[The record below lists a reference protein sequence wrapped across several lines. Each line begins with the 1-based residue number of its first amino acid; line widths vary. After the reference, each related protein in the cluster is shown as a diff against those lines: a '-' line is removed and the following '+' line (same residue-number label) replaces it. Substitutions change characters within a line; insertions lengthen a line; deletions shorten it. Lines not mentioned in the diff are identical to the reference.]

1 MKIAQLVERLEIV
14 TNEGRDLETAHKI
27 TVEEIDD
34 FLIFIDMP
42 TDCIGL
48 STVREVLPRLV
59 RLIEIIGRY
68 YEMSPATPYWKIIA
82 EKLKT
87 LPMSPTRNHWRHR
100 PELWGM
106 YEDYPIY
113 TALWAIPKKGEISEI
128 FTGLLAHACL
138 ARRILLE
145 RTNQKKYQNIFRTAP
160 TCLRMIMFRE
170 FHDRVSVL
178 NPNCDTSD
186 LIHQIEKSELGEQ
199 LAPFLTLLKYSQGQ
213 KAPER
218 TPQMLSRCDAIPVVH
233 ALTNDYD
240 PVQGQDTLKI
250 ELIESKIP
258 RDSQNKHLAPNEIQ
272 PFAPQIQTYHS
283 SHQNNALS
291 RKQLILLDRNMASTA
306 IQAKNQ
312 YLPYQWSSLTNYE
325 VECFLSAIINKNL
338 HAPDGVYAQLAI
350 ILFCG
355 QSIKRSAEFIYYR
368 ELPEN
373 PAPGLQYVD
382 GDWFWIGKPHEIRY
396 GNLNRFQPFLVKTT
410 NFSRIRLPAI
420 CYKFLDAIPTE
431 TRPGYLVFL
440 QNSDDVAYF
449 LSDVLSHINGKK
461 KTRITA
467 QRLERYLFDRLTQ
480 INNGDM
486 TAAVYLTGQEHYLT
500 STVMH
505 YTATY
510 HDDLVQQYQLVW
522 QDIFAEG
529 KMRPKNCSSHCHMT
543 GKIIGSKKIPRKK
556 AVQTVINDLKDNVN
570 NRRDALG
577 KKPTIS
583 ELIRY
588 HNALTRYVAIMVAY
602 ATGVRAVHSPIPK
615 FSDIDF
621 ASGFCVLRDKDS
633 SEGYHTRLIW
643 LAPVCL
649 SQLQA
654 YQDHIRL
661 LYAKI
666 SVIDQKFFSRVS
678 INRCSA
684 IEKELLFFD
693 TQKRSRAVTPKTLHD
708 FRTLP
713 SGIILPANSN
723 RHLLRSW
730 LLRKGCPPEI
740 IDAFLGHWFLG
751 QEPWGPYSALSP
763 VHYRKTLN
771 NYLPDFLGELGFEL
785 INGFYGGLS

>member
-1 MKIAQLVERLEIV
+1 MKITQLVEQLEIV
-14 TNEGRDLETAHKI
+14 TNEGRNLETAHKI

-48 STVREVLPRLV
+48 STVREVLPRLF
-59 RLIEIIGRY
+59 RLIETIGKY
-68 YEMSPATPYWKIIA
+68 YDMSPVPDYWAKFA
-82 EKLKT
+82 ERLKT
-87 LPMSPTRNHWRHR
+87 LPMSPTKSHWRHR
-100 PELWGM
+100 PELWGK

-113 TALWAIPKKGEISEI
+113 TALWASPKRGVTAEI
-128 FTGLLAHACL
+128 FAGLLAHTCL
-138 ARRILLE
+138 ARQVLKSK
-145 RTNQKKYQNIFRTAP
+145 TNQKKYRNAYKAAP
-160 TCLRMIMFRE
+160 TCIRMMMSNE
-170 FHDRVSVL
+170 FSDRVSVL
-178 NPNCDTSD
+178 NPICDPID
-186 LIHQIEKSELGEQ
+186 LIQQVEKSELVDQ

-218 TPQMLSRCDAIPVVH
+218 ASQMLSRSDAIPVVH

-291 RKQLILLDRNMASTA
+291 RKQQILLDRNIASTA

-338 HAPDGVYAQLAI
+338 HAPDCVYAQLAI

-355 QSIKRSAEFIYYR
+355 LNIRCSAEFIFYR
-368 ELPEN
+368 ELPEDPN
-373 PAPGLQYVD
+373 PGLQYVD

-410 NFSRIRLPAI
+410 NFFKIRLPEI
-420 CYKFLDAIPTE
+420 CHNFLDVIPTE
-431 TRPGYLVFL
+431 TQPGKLAFP
-440 QNSDDVAYF
+440 QDADDVAYF
-449 LSDVLSHINGKK
+449 LSDVLSHINGRK

-510 HDDLVQQYQLVW
+510 HDDLVKQYQLVW
-522 QDIFAEG
+522 QDLFAER
-529 KMRPKNCSSHCHMT
+529 KTRPKDCSSHCHMT
-543 GKIIGSKKIPRKK
+543 GEIIGSKKIPRKK
-556 AVQTVINDLKDNVN
+556 AVQTVINDLKDNMK

-577 KKPTIS
+577 KKPTIP

-615 FSDIDF
+615 FADIDF
-621 ASGFCVLRDKDS
+621 ESGFCLLSDKDTRDN
-633 SEGYHTRLIW
+633 YHTRLLW

-649 SQLQA
+649 RQLQA
-654 YQDHIRL
+654 YLDHIRI
-661 LYAKI
+661 LYSKI
-666 SVIDQKFFSRVS
+666 SVIDSKFFSRVT
-678 INRCSA
+678 IKRRGA

-693 TQKRSRAVTPKTLHD
+693 TQERPRAVSPKTLHD

-785 INGFYGGLS
+785 INGFCGGLS